1 MKDMKI
7 FAISLGCAKNSIDT
21 ELILGALCAEGRAH
35 VVECEDEAD
44 VILINTCGFLESA
57 VQESIDAILQV
68 AQYKRDSQ
76 LLSVTGCMVQRYGSD
91 LERAL
96 PEVDL
101 FHGARQPE
109 RMAEKIIDRFSA
121 LDTGSPAH
129 DGENSAHAV
138 KISGISP
145 DALVS
150 GRLVTTPPWRAF
162 VKIAEG
168 CSNRCTYCLIPSIR
182 GPLACR
188 AVDEIVDEIGQLT
201 SRGVREVTLLSQDLT
216 SYRYGQADL
225 AALVKEVVEQTDLP
239 WLRLLYLHPAGITP
253 GLLRIME
260 ENPDRICPYLDIP
273 IQHASSDVLRR
284 MGRGYGAEDLHEL
297 FGRIRDALPHAALR
311 TTVMVGFPGE
321 TQDDFQRLLSFVER
335 WRFMHLGCFVYSD
348 EEGCSARRFS
358 GKVDREVAEGRKT
371 RIMEVQ
377 ARISQELNREFVGTR
392 QKVLVEGLSEE
403 TELLLAGRTMFQ
415 AVEVDGITYIADGT
429 ADAGDIVEVEITDSH
444 VYDLAGQIVGA

>member
-21 ELILGALCAEGRAH
+21 ELILGVLCAEGKARI
-35 VVECEDEAD
+35 VECGDEAD
-44 VILINTCGFLESA
+44 VILVNTCGFLESA

-76 LLSVTGCMVQRYGSD
+76 LLAVTGCMVQRYGSE
-91 LERAL
+91 LEQAL

-109 RMAEKIIDRFSA
+109 LMAEKIIHRIRA
-121 LDTGSPAH
+121 MDTGWAVH
-129 DGENSAHAV
+129 DSEKTGYAAQA
-138 KISGISP
+138 SGTVT
-145 DALVS
+145 DALIC

-182 GPLACR
+182 GPLTCR

-216 SYRYGQADL
+216 SYRHGQADL
-225 AALVKEVVEQTDLP
+225 AALVKEVVEQTDIP
-239 WLRLLYLHPAGITP
+239 WLRLLYLHPAGITQ
-253 GLLRIME
+253 GLLRVMA
-260 ENPDRICPYLDIP
+260 ENSDRICPYLDIP

-284 MGRGYGAEDLHEL
+284 MGRGYDAEYLDDLFAL
-297 FGRIRDALPHAALR
+297 IRDILPHAALR

-321 TQDDFQRLLSFVER
+321 TRDDFQRLLSFVEK

-348 EEGCSARRFS
+348 EEGCAARRFS
-358 GKVDREVAEGRKT
+358 GKVDREVAEGRRA
-371 RIMEVQ
+371 RIMEAQ
-377 ARISQELNREFVGTR
+377 ARISEELNREFVGTR

-415 AVEVDGITYIADGT
+415 AAEVDGITYIADGT
-429 ADAGDIVEVEITDSH
+429 ADAGDIADVEITDSH
-444 VYDLAGQIVGA
+444 VYDLVGAITDE